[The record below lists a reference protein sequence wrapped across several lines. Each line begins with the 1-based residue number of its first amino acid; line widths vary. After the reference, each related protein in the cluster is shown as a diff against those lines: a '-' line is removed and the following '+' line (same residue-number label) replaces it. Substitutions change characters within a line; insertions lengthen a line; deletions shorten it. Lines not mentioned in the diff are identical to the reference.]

1 MLSDTII
8 KAIQLALQKQTYGY
22 IDKSAFCFEF
32 GDGQFTD
39 EDGDS
44 FFYHT
49 EYHLDTRQW
58 IFQKWYEDEVCEA
71 QFNVEEKNYVVA
83 VMKELM

>member
-1 MLSDTII
+1 MLSDTSI
-8 KAIQLALQKQTYGY
+8 KAIQLALQNQTYGY

-44 FFYHT
+44 FFY
-49 EYHLDTRQW
+49 TRQW
-58 IFQKWYEDEVCEA
+58 IFQ
-71 QFNVEEKNYVVA
+71 
-83 VMKELM
+83 